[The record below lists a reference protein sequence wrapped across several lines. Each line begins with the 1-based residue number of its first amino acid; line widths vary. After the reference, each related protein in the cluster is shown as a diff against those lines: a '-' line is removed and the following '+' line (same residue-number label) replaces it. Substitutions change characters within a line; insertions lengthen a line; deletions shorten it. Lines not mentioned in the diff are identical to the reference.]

1 MNCEKCQDIISDF
14 VDGSLSR
21 EDQSLLNA
29 HLEECLECA
38 GVRDDLQSIIGFC
51 QTHRGEYVAPP
62 NEKALWQRIRNMI
75 ESGAGSVVAAPA
87 PGKPSRISLW
97 KNWTGR
103 SWELSFA
110 QLIASAAVIILVVS
124 LSTIVGLRRY
134 QTGESAKSNSSPVDG
149 SLSLATADVRDRISQ
164 QQQLISFW
172 NQRVEYN
179 KARWSPQMR
188 ETFDRNLQ
196 VIDQAVNES
205 LNSLSQNPHDEV
217 SEEMLHAALNE
228 KLSLLKEFAEL

>member
-1 MNCEKCQDIISDF
+1 MNCEKCQDLISDF
-14 VDGSLSR
+14 LDGSLSR
-21 EDQSLLNA
+21 PDQTTLDS

-38 GVRDDLQSIIGFC
+38 GVRDDLQSIVGFC
-51 QTHRGEYVAPP
+51 QAHRGEYMAPP
-62 NEKALWQRIRNMI
+62 NEQALWQRIRNMI
-75 ESGAGSVVAAPA
+75 ETGVSPVGITPAPA
-87 PGKPSRISLW
+87 RRNFWS
-97 KNWTGR
+97 NWLGR
-103 SWELSFA
+103 SWEVSLPQMA
-110 QLIASAAVIILVVS
+110 ASVAAIVLVVS
-124 LSTIVGLRRY
+124 LSTVVGLRRY
-134 QTGESAKSNSSPVDG
+134 QSGEPAKLQTPSGDTGLSVAAES
-149 SLSLATADVRDRISQ
+149 VRDRISQ

-205 LNSLSQNPHDEV
+205 FNSLSQNPHDEV
-217 SEEMLHAALNE
+217 SEEMLNAALNE

>member
-1 MNCEKCQDIISDF
+1 MNCEKCQDLISDLF
-14 VDGSLSR
+14 DGSLNHK
-21 EDQSLLNA
+21 DQTTLNA

-38 GVRDDLQSIIGFC
+38 EVRTDLQSIVGFC
-51 QTHRGEYVAPP
+51 RAHRGEYTAPP
-62 NEKALWQRIRNMI
+62 NEKALWLRIRNMI
-75 ESGAGSVVAAPA
+75 ETGAGAATVATVPA
-87 PGKPSRISLW
+87 RRNFWS
-97 KNWTGR
+97 NWLGR
-103 SWELSFA
+103 SWELSFP
-110 QLIASAAVIILVVS
+110 QLAASAAAIVLVVS
-124 LSTIVGLRRY
+124 LSTVVGLRRY
-134 QTGESAKSNSSPVDG
+134 QSGESEKSQAP
-149 SLSLATADVRDRISQ
+149 LSGANLNLAAESVRDRISQ

-205 LNSLSQNPHDEV
+205 FNSLSQNPHDEV
-217 SEEMLHAALNE
+217 SEEMLNSALNE